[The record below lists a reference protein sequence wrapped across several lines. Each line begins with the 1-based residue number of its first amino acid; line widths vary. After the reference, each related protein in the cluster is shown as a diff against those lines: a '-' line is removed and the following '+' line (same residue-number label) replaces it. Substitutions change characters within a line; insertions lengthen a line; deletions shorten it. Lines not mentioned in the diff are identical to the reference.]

1 MRKSWINYFRV
12 AHPVS
17 INGVEVYHK
26 QALIKAYPDEDWNH
40 TYYIDDGIQL
50 KGYNCIE
57 AVKALVGK
65 QSTKKKTKQ
74 INLRL
79 TAEEYQIL
87 KEKSEAK
94 GLTLT
99 NYMIQSCLTTG
110 DIK

>member
-1 MRKSWINYFRV
+1 MRKNWINYFQIS
-12 AHPVS
+12 HPVS

-26 QALIKAYPDEDWNH
+26 QALIKAYPDEDWDC
-40 TYYIDDGIQL
+40 TYYVDDGEKL

-57 AVKALVGK
+57 KVKALVGK
-65 QSTKKKTKQ
+65 QNKAKKTKQ

-99 NYMIQSCLTTG
+99 DYMIQSCLTTEV
-110 DIK
+110 

>member
-1 MRKSWINYFRV
+1 MRKDWINYFQV

-26 QALIKAYPDEDWNH
+26 QALIKAYPDEDWDY
-40 TYYIDDGIQL
+40 TYYVDDGERL

-65 QSTKKKTKQ
+65 QNTKKKTKQ

-79 TAEEYQIL
+79 TDEEYRTL
-87 KEKSEAK
+87 KQKAENR

-99 NYMIQSCLTTG
+99 DYMIQSCLATEV
-110 DIK
+110 